1 MQADRCMS
9 RRGGQD
15 NGVSGTCFHTQT
27 LSFLVFFTNT
37 LYTKCPLTFQVTK
50 DLWDHQDPKVYC
62 TCSDITSLPDSQ
74 EPNVT
79 GTPASKNVDDC
90 GS

>member
-1 MQADRCMS
+1 MS
-9 RRGGQD
+9 GA
-15 NGVSGTCFHTQT
+15 CFHTQT